1 VCHGKSKINETPH
14 FPFKML
20 VRCIGLDIIRGIGQ
34 EDVVRH
40 TLQADYHDFSSSL
53 TDSFTFIG
61 ETTSIGPRKDFQPWT
76 IIDILRLIIKENG
89 YDESDYIRLD

>member
-53 TDSFTFIG
+53 TDSFNVHWRNNINRAEERFPTLDDYRYL
-61 ETTSIGPRKDFQPWT
+61 E
-76 IIDILRLIIKENG
+76 IDNTREWI
-89 YDESDYIRLD
+89 